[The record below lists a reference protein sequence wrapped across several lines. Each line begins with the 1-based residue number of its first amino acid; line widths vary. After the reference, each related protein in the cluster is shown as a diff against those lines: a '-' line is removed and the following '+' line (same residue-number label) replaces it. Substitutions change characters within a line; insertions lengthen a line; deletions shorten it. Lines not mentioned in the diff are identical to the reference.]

1 MIKDILK
8 AIFLFLLVVS
18 SLVLTVLVWSYETD
32 FSEVETSLS
41 SLPNT
46 GYGDH
51 VEFSQII
58 RPYQYVLIEGNEVN
72 GTQDIDTMNSALNT
86 EFSSSAVESLQMNTD
101 LSSVD
106 HVISDI
112 DAQHFLI
119 LDFMADIPV
128 KTFLSAYGIDYEGFN
143 PRGNMNR
150 AIIDLREDDAG
161 LYLIDKTNQNTTYVN
176 VALSSSAI
184 IDILTTEQTAFERFS
199 SIITNSNNASRL
211 TSIYSP
217 SAPASMNREVFISSM
232 MSVEL
237 LNQVMFLYNDYTSSN
252 QNGITMYENDQVAT
266 YYNNETFRYLY
277 QNKHEE
283 ESSSTNDHI
292 TIRKNFDFLNSHR
305 AMNNSSIIFDY
316 NSDNSELVLR
326 DSIDG
331 KLVFSDEISN
341 TTVVRDGI
349 NEIYEFQ
356 RMQLR
361 MNTQI
366 PSQDTVELPNIETVR
381 YEIASSDDL
390 SLQFVTNFILGY
402 NMRFS
407 EEQSELNLV
416 TYTPSWF
423 ILYDGEWMRY
433 EEGGLN

>member
-8 AIFLFLLVVS
+8 GLFLFVLVVS
-18 SLVLTVLVWSYETD
+18 SLVLTVLVWRYETD
-32 FSEVETSLS
+32 FSEIETSLS
-41 SLPNT
+41 ALPNT
-46 GYGDH
+46 GYGEQ
-51 VEFSQII
+51 VAFSQII
-58 RPYQYVLIEGNEVN
+58 RPYQYVLIDGNEVN
-72 GTQDIDTMNSALNT
+72 GTQDISAMNTALNT
-86 EFSSSAVESLQMNTD
+86 ELSSSEVESLQMDTD

-119 LDFMADIPV
+119 LDFMTDIPV
-128 KTFLSAYGIDYEGFN
+128 KTFLAAYGIDYEGFN
-143 PRGNMNR
+143 PRGNLNR
-150 AIIDLREDDAG
+150 AIIDLQDNEAE
-161 LYLIDKTNQNTTYVN
+161 LYLIDKSNQNTTFVN
-176 VALSSSAI
+176 VEINSSAI
-184 IDILTTEQTAFERFS
+184 IDILSSEQTSFERFS
-199 SIITNSNNASRL
+199 SIITNSSNASRL

-217 SAPASMNREVFISSM
+217 SAPASMNREMFISSM
-232 MSVEL
+232 MSVEQ
-237 LNQVMFLYNDYTSSN
+237 LNQVMFLYNDYSSSN
-252 QNGITMYENDQVAT
+252 QNGITVYENDQVAT

-283 ESSSTNDHI
+283 ESSSMNDHV

-305 AMNNSSIIFDY
+305 SMNSASIIFDY

-326 DSIDG
+326 ESIDG
-331 KLVFSDEISN
+331 KLVFSDEINN

-349 NEIYEFQ
+349 DEIYEFQ

-361 MNTQI
+361 MSTQI
-366 PSQDTVELPNIETVR
+366 PSQDSVELPNIETVR
-381 YEIASSDDL
+381 YDIANSDDL
-390 SLQFVTNFILGY
+390 SLQFVTNFVLGY

-416 TYTPSWF
+416 TFTPSWF